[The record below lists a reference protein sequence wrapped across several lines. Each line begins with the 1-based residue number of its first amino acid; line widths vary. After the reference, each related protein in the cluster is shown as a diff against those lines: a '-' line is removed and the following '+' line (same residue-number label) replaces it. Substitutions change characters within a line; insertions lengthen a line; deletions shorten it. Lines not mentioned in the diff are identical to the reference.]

1 MPRDPNKAKEAL
13 ERKQAKRE
21 QRQELKSL
29 ARHTVPGWI
38 ERAAGWPFYEVL
50 LSQSWDKQGGLAG
63 ILIARVSPEGK
74 VAAGSFLVDLACLGV
89 KSATVRL
96 FKTPRDYTQEM
107 RQKIIRPQPMLA
119 ADVNL
124 VAKILDAGFAYAR
137 ELGFDP
143 DPSYY
148 QGRQLIADADPG
160 LSSIQIP
167 LGGLEGKPFFVAGP
181 YDDVPRIMAKLTSAV
196 GPGGFH
202 YIAPVDPATELFL
215 ADDTEWLLEEGED
228 KPG

>member
-1 MPRDPNKAKEAL
+1 MPRDPNKAHEAL

-21 QRQELKSL
+21 QKQGIKSL
-29 ARHTVPGWI
+29 ARHSVPGWI

-50 LSQSWDKQGGLAG
+50 LSTSWDQQGQLAG
-63 ILIARVSPEGK
+63 ILVARVSPEGK

-89 KSATVRL
+89 KSATIRL
-96 FKTPRDYTQEM
+96 FKTPRDYTQDM
-107 RQKIIRPQPMLA
+107 RQKIIRAQPMA
-119 ADVNL
+119 PADVNL
-124 VAKILDAGFAYAR
+124 VAKILDTGFAYAQQ
-137 ELGFDP
+137 LGIDP

-148 QGRQLIADADPG
+148 QGRQLIADAEPG
-160 LSSIQIP
+160 LCQIQIP
-167 LGGLEGKPFFVAGP
+167 LGGPEGKPYFVAGP

-202 YIAPVDPATELFL
+202 FFAPLDPGTELFL
-215 ADDTEWLLEEGED
+215 ADDTEWLLEEDEG